1 LAALVTAGGA
11 LVLGIWNATRVRKLE
26 HLKSELAKEEAAA
39 KAKLDYEYEARRR
52 LYGRFEPAL
61 FQLLELGDY
70 ALERIVNLTDADVWR
85 EFRPAEDEAPGA
97 RRPPM
102 IKPNYA
108 AVSTVYGLFAP
119 LMIVRLMSRQLTLVD
134 LSLEPRIELQYFL
147 AGRLYGSFKDD
158 FKLAAIEPIVP
169 YDPLIQGD
177 WRRLR
182 QEEPSKY
189 WWQGLT
195 MGRLEDVLDLLSRPH
210 EDSVRLASFGEFE
223 QSWLDSVEAAD
234 ERACKTL
241 AVASNALLQFRPD
254 TRPVFWR
261 VLIAQAR
268 LYHALIR
275 TKADG
280 FAVPKSNDEW
290 NALLALEH
298 PERFEWKTEIPNASS
313 LSQTLEVT
321 DRYFTQMLEERA
333 GSQLQGD
340 LKRTVIRS
348 PAKD

>member
-26 HLKSELAKEEAAA
+26 HLKSELAREEASA